1 MMASK
6 RNVQHSYVL
15 MLVAIAVFAV
25 NFVAVL
31 SYLNY
36 RSMVIEME
44 ENLIARVERETI
56 SSMEVALSFGKDFRN
71 YYGIQDVFRTFEAQ
85 LKGPHTFI
93 LDADFKLLYETSGN
107 TSATSEQVTRFLV
120 DDSVRRAMKDAASQ
134 DSLKA
139 ALNERKAIFTPIHAD
154 KNIVGYFG
162 GIYTNEIFSEGL
174 RPIFMRVVIFDVIFS
189 LIVCAA
195 LVGFIWLVH
204 RESLVQ
210 KYGRINNALMR
221 FLSVLLIELVI
232 LGISG
237 TVMYSYQQ
245 DYRSR
250 IEDSVRFSLRSI
262 SKTIMRVHEQG
273 VDLSA
278 VPDLKD
284 YIERRVKSLEI
295 LHRTRITSNISDV
308 MLTNENPRQMV
319 FQLDTG
325 DSNVSFYFEAEI
337 SERAMQRQRRETFF
351 VLLSTMIILLIFI
364 YELINLLKIFEIK
377 DERTD
382 AGFSEGQ
389 IALSLRFFSFLC
401 CAGEYMCVPYAA
413 MMIREGGEAL
423 FGLSVGMTAALP
435 LTVESFT
442 QFIATTI
449 FPRVEKRISVRFVL
463 IFSSVLMIACNVTTF
478 IVGGALTIVA
488 CRALAGIAYAG
499 TKRVSNLLITQGYE
513 TEIGRSNNI
522 AQDSAGVVAG
532 LTCGAGMGAIIASN
546 GGYGITFLCSSVV
559 FVFYFMSTLTMIP
572 WKAIYD
578 RKNSVCD
585 LGARPVRII
594 DLAKI
599 LVSREVAFFSVVIAA
614 PLFIGTMLCM
624 TLIPAICQEQG
635 ISAVTLSYCYIV
647 NGLSG
652 IYVGPALVAKAKKY
666 FGSYLPVAFVFG
678 LTAFGIFI
686 AKLPPVAMMVILTSL
701 ILGLMDGLA
710 TPIATDSFMS
720 LDIVRNYVDESTAL
734 TFYNILSYLL
744 MMAAPVAAELLLLPS
759 NGIISPMAIGA
770 FLYGLAA
777 VVIVMSRMFTGH
789 RKAAA

>member
-1 MMASK
+1 MAGK
-6 RNVQHSYVL
+6 RNIQRSYVL
-15 MLVAIAVFAV
+15 LLVAIAVFAV

-44 ENLIARVERETI
+44 EKLIVRVEKEAI

-85 LKGPHTFI
+85 IKGPHTFI
-93 LDADFKLLYETSGN
+93 LDADLRLLYETDSN
-107 TSATSEQVTRFLV
+107 TSATSEQVAGFLA
-120 DDSVRRAMKDAASQ
+120 DNSVRRAMKDAASQ
-134 DSLKA
+134 DSLRTE
-139 ALNERKAIFTPIHAD
+139 LNERKAIFTPIHAD
-154 KNIVGYFG
+154 ENIAGYFG
-162 GIYTNEIFSEGL
+162 CLYTNDIFREGL

-195 LVGFIWLVH
+195 LVAFLWTVQ
-204 RESLVQ
+204 RESFVQ
-210 KYGRINNALMR
+210 QYGRINHGLMR
-221 FLSVLLIELVI
+221 FLSVLIIELVI

-250 IEDSVRFSLRSI
+250 IEDSVRFSLRNI
-262 SKTIMRVHEQG
+262 SETIRRVRSEG
-273 VDLSA
+273 VDLA
-278 VPDLKD
+278 EVPDLRN

-295 LHRTRITSNISDV
+295 LHRTRITDNISDIR
-308 MLTNENPRQMV
+308 LTNEDPRQMV

-325 DSNVSFYFEAEI
+325 DANISFYFEAEV
-337 SERAMQRQRRETFF
+337 SEVAMQRQRQETFF

-377 DERTD
+377 DERTSL
-382 AGFSEGQ
+382 GFSEGQ

-401 CAGEYMCVPYAA
+401 CAAEYLCVPYAA
-413 MMIREGGEAL
+413 MMIRESGEAL

-435 LTVESFT
+435 LTIESFT
-442 QFIATTI
+442 QFIATAI

-463 IFSSVLMIACNVTTF
+463 IFSAVLMIACNITTF
-478 IVGGALTIVA
+478 IVGGALTVVT

-499 TKRVSNLLITQGYE
+499 TKRVSNFLITQGYE

-532 LTCGAGMGAIIASN
+532 LTCGAGMGAILASN
-546 GGYGITFLCSSVV
+546 GGYGVTFLCSSVV

-572 WKAIYD
+572 WKALYD

-585 LGARPVRII
+585 LGARPVSMM
-594 DLAKI
+594 DLVKI
-599 LVSREVAFFSVVIAA
+599 LVSREVAFFCVVVAA

-635 ISAVTLSYCYIV
+635 ISGVTLSYCYIV

-666 FGSYLPVAFVFG
+666 FGSYLPVAFVFA
-678 LTAFGIFI
+678 LTAAGLFV

-701 ILGLMDGLA
+701 ILGLIDGLA

-720 LDIVRNYVDESTAL
+720 LDIVRNYIDESTAL

-759 NGIISPMAIGA
+759 NGIISPMAVGA

-777 VVIVMSRMFTGH
+777 AVIVMSRMFTG
-789 RKAAA
+789 RRSAAA

>member
-1 MMASK
+1 MMADK
-6 RNVQHSYVL
+6 KNLHRSYLL
-15 MLVAIAVFAV
+15 MLIAIAVFAV
-25 NFVAVL
+25 NFVVVL

-44 ENLIARVERETI
+44 EKLIARVENEVI
-56 SSMEVALSFGKDFRN
+56 SSMEVALGFGKDFRN
-71 YYGIQDVFRTFEAQ
+71 YYGIQDVFRNFEAQ
-85 LKGPHTFI
+85 FKEPHTFI
-93 LDADFKLLYETSGN
+93 LDAEFNLLYETEHN
-107 TSATSEQVTRFLV
+107 TSATSEQVTRFLE
-120 DDSVRRAMKDAASQ
+120 DDSVRRAMRNAASQ
-134 DSLKA
+134 DTFQA
-139 ALNERKAIFTPIHAD
+139 ALNERKAIFTPVHAD
-154 KNIVGYFG
+154 GNVVGYFG
-162 GIYTNEIFSEGL
+162 CMYTNEIFSEGL
-174 RPIFMRVVIFDVIFS
+174 KPMFVKVLIFDLIFS
-189 LIVCAA
+189 LAVSAA
-195 LVGFIWLVH
+195 LGLFFWVVH
-204 RESLVQ
+204 RESFVQ
-210 KYGRINNALMR
+210 TYGRINNALTR
-221 FLSVLLIELVI
+221 LLSVLIIELFI
-232 LGISG
+232 LGTSG
-237 TVMYSYQQ
+237 TAMYSYQQ

-250 IEDSVRFSLRSI
+250 IEESVRFSLRSL
-262 SKTIMRVHEQG
+262 SATITRVGAQG
-273 VDLSA
+273 VDLEE
-278 VPDLKD
+278 VHDLRD

-295 LHRTRITSNISDV
+295 LYRTRITNNISDV
-308 MLTNENPRQMV
+308 RLTNENPRQMV
-319 FQLDTG
+319 FQLDVG
-325 DSNVSFYFEAEI
+325 DANLPFYFEAEI
-337 SERAMQRQRRETFF
+337 SDEAMQRQRRETFF
-351 VLLSTMIILLIFI
+351 VLMSTMIILLIFI
-364 YELINLLKIFEIK
+364 YELINLLKISEIK
-377 DERTD
+377 DERTG

-401 CAGEYMCVPYAA
+401 CAGEYMCVPYSA

-442 QFIATTI
+442 QFISTTI
-449 FPRVEKRISVRFVL
+449 FPRVEKRINVRFVL
-463 IFSSVLMIACNVTTF
+463 IFSSVLMIVCNITTF
-478 IVGGALTIVA
+478 ILGGALTIIA

-546 GGYGITFLCSSVV
+546 GGYGVTFLCSSVV

-572 WKAIYD
+572 WKALYD

-585 LGARPVRII
+585 LGARPVRMM

-599 LVSREVAFFSVVIAA
+599 LLSREVAFFSVVVAA

-652 IYVGPALVAKAKKY
+652 IYVGPALVAKARRY

-678 LTAFGIFI
+678 LTAVGIFI
-686 AKLPPVAMMVILTSL
+686 AKLPPVAMMVIITSL
-701 ILGLMDGLA
+701 ILGLVDGLA

-720 LDIVRNYVDESTAL
+720 LNIVRNYVDESTAL
-734 TFYNILSYLL
+734 TFYNILSYLM

-759 NGIISPMAIGA
+759 NGIISPMVIGA

-777 VVIVMSRMFTGH
+777 VVIVVSRMYTGI
-789 RKAAA
+789 RRAVA